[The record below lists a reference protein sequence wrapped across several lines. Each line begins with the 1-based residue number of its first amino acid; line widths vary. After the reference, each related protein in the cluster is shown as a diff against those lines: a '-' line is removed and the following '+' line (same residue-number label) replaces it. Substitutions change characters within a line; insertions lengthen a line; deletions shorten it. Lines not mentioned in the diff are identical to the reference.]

1 VIPWLAIA
9 ALAPVTL
16 AFGGDVMLA
25 RGIERA
31 GAPPFGAAA
40 PVLRA
45 ADLAFVNLECPLTER
60 PFARRKVVH
69 LRGRPER
76 VGWLVEAGIDGV
88 SVANNHTGDCG
99 AEGFRDT
106 VENIVREGLFA
117 AGTGDGTA
125 VRSVRG
131 TTIGFLALSD
141 FRLDAVAGQHVL
153 DPETL
158 EDEVRAL
165 AQRVDVA
172 VVSIHW
178 GVEGAVLPTPRQREL
193 ATRAV
198 RGGARVVVGHGPHT
212 VQPVETLEGAVVAYS
227 LGDLVFDR
235 SGERVVLRVVLEGG
249 KARAELIR
257 LGDAAPW
264 RTAPARGR
272 PRTRA
277 AG

>member
-1 VIPWLAIA
+1 
-9 ALAPVTL
+9 
-16 AFGGDVMLA
+16 MLA

-45 ADLAFVNLECPLTER
+45 ADLAFVNLECPVTER
-60 PFARRKVVH
+60 PFVRRKVVN
-69 LRGRPER
+69 LRARPER

-88 SVANNHTGDCG
+88 SVANNHTADCG

-106 VENIVREGLFA
+106 VEAVEHRGLFA
-117 AGTGDGTA
+117 AGAGDGTA
-125 VRSVRG
+125 VRRVRG
-131 TTIGFLALSD
+131 TSVGFLALSD
-141 FRLDAVAGQHVL
+141 FRLDAVKGQHVL
-153 DPETL
+153 DPETF
-158 EDEVRAL
+158 EDEVRTL
-165 AQRVDVA
+165 ARRADVV

-178 GVEGAVLPTPRQREL
+178 GVEGTLLPTPRQREL
-193 ATRAV
+193 AARAV
-198 RGGARVVVGHGPHT
+198 RGGASVVVGHGPHT

-235 SGERVVLRVVLEGG
+235 PGERVVLKVVLEGG

-257 LGDAAPW
+257 LGDASPW
-264 RTAPARGR
+264 RTARARGR

-277 AG
+277 AY